1 MNAYLLYLKDRLR
14 SSFWLVPAIMTMLAL
29 TLALSMLWVDGQP
42 WSLRYFRWMIIGTA
56 GADGARLVL
65 STSAGSMM
73 TVASLVFSLTL
84 VALTLAAGNIGPRLI
99 DRFMDNPASQI
110 ALGLF
115 LATFVYAL
123 IVLRAVT
130 DGTQPFIPHLSVSLA
145 MIMALFSFGGLI
157 YFIHDLARSIQVDN
171 VVARVAAELTSSLSK
186 LIKKHPEAIAVQT
199 DEKPASSAV
208 RIGDAGYIQAI
219 DTDTLLDVAIEHD
232 LVIRLRHR
240 SGQFVLPSSIIADV
254 VGPVDKLH
262 KGMRSAFV
270 LGPKRTATQ
279 DSEHGVA
286 LIVEIAA
293 RALSPGVNDFPTA
306 IACID
311 HLTTALDVAFRHGLT
326 ANGFLDDAGRLRLVL
341 NPLTIDGLADAAFHL
356 LRQEAR
362 GSVPVTLRL
371 LEALTLLAEG
381 DPCSEAAD
389 AIRRH
394 GHLIHRAALADDRSP
409 PAPWSASSR
418 RRASGSPT
426 GRRSPS
432 R

>member
-14 SSFWLVPAIMTMLAL
+14 SSFWLVPALMTIGALAM
-29 TLALSMLWVDGQP
+29 ALLILWVDGQP
-42 WSLRYFRWMIIGTA
+42 WSIRNFGWMAGGA
-56 GADGARLVL
+56 SGADGARLVL
-65 STSAGSMM
+65 STIAGSMM

-99 DRFMDNPASQI
+99 DRFMDNRVNQI

-123 IVLRAVT
+123 VVLRAVT
-130 DGTQPFIPHLSVSLA
+130 DGTPPFIPHLAVSLA
-145 MIMALFSFGGLI
+145 MIMALLSFGWLI

-171 VVARVAAELTSSLSK
+171 VVAKVAAELTTSLRE
-186 LIKKHPEAIAVQT
+186 LTEKHPEAVAVPI
-199 DEKPASSAV
+199 DETPESRPV
-208 RIGDAGYIQAI
+208 RIGEAGYIQAV
-219 DTDTLLDVAIEHD
+219 DTQGLLDLATEND

-240 SGQFVLPSSIIADV
+240 PGHFVLPSSIVADV
-254 VGPVDKLH
+254 VGPVDYLEEEL
-262 KGMRSAFV
+262 RSAFV

-311 HLTTALDVAFRHGLT
+311 HLTKALDVAFRHDLP
-326 ANGFLDDAGRLRLVL
+326 ANGFLDEAGKLRLVL
-341 NPLTIDGLADAAFHL
+341 NPLTIDGLARAAFHP

-362 GSVPVTLRL
+362 ANQPVTLRL
-371 LEALTLLAEG
+371 LEALALLAEG
-381 DPCSEAAD
+381 DPCREAVD
-389 AIRRH
+389 AIRQH
-394 GHLIHRAALADDRSP
+394 GHLIHRAALAEDQDDADRQAVDERYAALQEKLEAVS
-409 PAPWSASSR
+409 
-418 RRASGSPT
+418 
-426 GRRSPS
+426 
-432 R
+432 